1 MSDSQ
6 FMKLFKYV
14 QEMRA
19 EMNEKFDNMATK
31 EDISELYA
39 VLDRH
44 AAMLEDLTAAKTA
57 GITCSSNGKIA

>member
-1 MSDSQ
+1 MSDDQ
-6 FMKLFKYV
+6 FMRLFKYV

-44 AAMLEDLTAAKTA
+44 AAMLEDLTAAETTGTTRSSNCKTA
-57 GITCSSNGKIA
+57 